1 VRPRGGKTARGR
13 IRVLIVDDSAFVRRA
28 VERMLGTA
36 EDIEVVGVASDGE
49 EGLRK
54 ARELKPDVVTLDIKM
69 PRLGGLE
76 TLERLMAEQPLPV
89 LLMST
94 LTQEGAEVTLRGL
107 ELGAMDFVDKSSVQ
121 PMSMLSL
128 ADELVDKIRALGS
141 ARVRARP
148 HAAIPAAA
156 PVSGRAAAE
165 AVVIAASTGGP
176 TALQQVVSGL
186 PAGFPVPVV
195 IVQHIPRGFT
205 KSLAERLDARSAIP
219 VREAHDGDLVAPGA
233 ILIAPAGIHSRLVR
247 RGGAVVVSLD
257 EEPRDALHRPSAD
270 VLMASAAEVYGTAVV
285 GVVLTGMG
293 SDGTE
298 GLRAIRA
305 GGGRTFAESEET
317 CVIYGMPKAAV
328 EAGVV
333 ERAVPLDR
341 MAGEILAA
349 V

>member
-1 VRPRGGKTARGR
+1 MSAR
-13 IRVLIVDDSAFVRRA
+13 IRVLVVDDSAFVRKA
-28 VERMLGTA
+28 VERMLGSVD
-36 EDIEVVGVASDGE
+36 DIEVVGFAADGE
-49 EGLRK
+49 EGLAK
-54 ARELKPDVVTLDIKM
+54 ARELHPDVVTLDIRM

-76 TLERLMAEQPLPV
+76 TLERLMAEQPVPV

-128 ADELVDKIRALGS
+128 ADELVAKIRALGG
-141 ARVRARP
+141 ARARARP
-148 HAAIPAAA
+148 KPAR
-156 PVSGRAAAE
+156 GRAAGSAE
-165 AVVIAASTGGP
+165 APAAECVVIAASTGGP
-176 TALQQVVSGL
+176 SALQTVVSGL
-186 PAGFPVPVV
+186 PAGFPAAVLV
-195 IVQHIPRGFT
+195 VQHIPRGFT

-219 VREAHDGDLVAPGA
+219 VREARDGEVVLPGH
-233 ILIAPAGIHSRLVR
+233 ILLAPAGIHMKIA
-247 RGGAVVVSLD
+247 RGRDAVAVVLD

-270 VLMASAAEVYGTAVV
+270 VLMASAAKAFGPRAL

-298 GLRAIRA
+298 GLRAIRER
-305 GGGRTFAESEET
+305 GGLTLAEAEET
-317 CVIYGMPKAAV
+317 CVIFGMPKAAI

-333 ERAVPLDR
+333 NRVAPLERI
-341 MAGEILAA
+341 AGEVLAA

>member
-1 VRPRGGKTARGR
+1 
-13 IRVLIVDDSAFVRRA
+13 VLVVDDSAFVRKA
-28 VERMLGTA
+28 VERMLSA
-36 EDIEVVGVASDGE
+36 AADIEVVGTAGDGE

-54 ARELKPDVVTLDIKM
+54 ARELQPDVVTLDVKM

-76 TLERLMAEQPLPV
+76 TLERLMREQPVPV

-121 PMSMLSL
+121 PMTMLSL
-128 ADELVDKIRALGS
+128 ADELVDKIRALGG

-148 HAAIPAAA
+148 HERPRSEAVEGALP
-156 PVSGRAAAE
+156 AE

-176 TALQQVVSGL
+176 TALQAVVSALPAGL
-186 PAGFPVPVV
+186 PAAVL

-219 VREAHDGDLVAPGA
+219 VREARDGETVAPGTV
-233 ILIAPAGIHSRLVR
+233 LIAPAGIHSRLVR
-247 RGGAVVVSLD
+247 RAGAVVVSLD
-257 EEPRDALHRPSAD
+257 EEPREALHRPSAD
-270 VLMASAAEVYGTAVV
+270 VLMASAAEVYGRRVV

-298 GLRAIRA
+298 GLRAIRGA
-305 GGGRTFAESEET
+305 GGRTLAESEET
-317 CVIYGMPKAAV
+317 CVIYGMPKAAID
-328 EAGVV
+328 AGVV
-333 ERAVPLDR
+333 DRASPLERI
-341 MAGEILAA
+341 AGEILAA

>member
-1 VRPRGGKTARGR
+1 MTSGSK
-13 IRVLIVDDSAFVRRA
+13 IRVLVIDDSAFVRRA
-28 VERMLGTA
+28 VERMLAASGDIQVVGTA
-36 EDIEVVGVASDGE
+36 ADGE

-54 ARELKPDVVTLDIKM
+54 AKELRPDVVTLDIKM

-128 ADELVDKIRALGS
+128 AEELIAKIRALGG
-141 ARVRARP
+141 ARLRVRQHPAPPPPLLPGAAR
-148 HAAIPAAA
+148 
-156 PVSGRAAAE
+156 AE
-165 AVVIAASTGGP
+165 LVVVAASTGGP
-176 TALQQVVSGL
+176 TALQEVVSGL
-186 PAGFPVPVV
+186 PAGFPAAVL

-205 KSLAERLDARSAIP
+205 KSLSERLDARSAVP
-219 VREAHDGDLVAPGA
+219 VREAKDGEAVLPGVVLV
-233 ILIAPAGIHSRLVR
+233 APAGIHARVAR
-247 RGGAVVVSLD
+247 RAGAAFVMLD
-257 EEPRDALHRPSAD
+257 EEPRDTLHRPSAD
-270 VLMASAAEVYGTAVV
+270 VTMASAAEVFGPRLV

-293 SDGTE
+293 NDGTE
-298 GLRAIRA
+298 GLRAIHL
-305 GGGRTFAESEET
+305 GGGLTMAESEET
-317 CVIYGMPKAAV
+317 AVIYGMPKAAV

-333 ERAVPLDR
+333 DRSVPLDR
-341 MAGEILAA
+341 MAREILSA

>member
-1 VRPRGGKTARGR
+1 MKRSSPK
-13 IRVLIVDDSAFVRRA
+13 IRVLVVDDSAFVRKA
-28 VERMLGTA
+28 VARMLSTA
-36 EDIEVVGVASDGE
+36 DDIEVVGTAADGE

-54 ARELKPDVVTLDIKM
+54 ARELSPDVVTLDVKM

-76 TLERLMAEQPLPV
+76 TLERLMREHPVPV

-121 PMSMLSL
+121 PMTMLSL
-128 ADELVDKIRALGS
+128 ADELVAKIRALGG

-148 HAAIPAAA
+148 HEPPRSEAVAGAA
-156 PVSGRAAAE
+156 PAE

-176 TALQQVVSGL
+176 TALQAVVSALPAGL
-186 PAGFPVPVV
+186 PAAVL

-219 VREAHDGDLVAPGA
+219 VREARDGEAVAPGTV
-233 ILIAPAGIHSRLVR
+233 LIAPAGIHTRLVR
-247 RGGAVVVSLD
+247 RGGAVLVSLD

-270 VLMASAAEVYGTAVV
+270 VLMASAAEAYGARVV

-305 GGGRTFAESEET
+305 AGGRTLAESEET
-317 CVIYGMPKAAV
+317 CVIFGMPKAAI

-333 ERAVPLDR
+333 DRAAPLDR
-341 MAGEILAA
+341 VAGEILAA

>member
-1 VRPRGGKTARGR
+1 MTMTRR
-13 IRVLIVDDSAFVRRA
+13 IRVLVVDDSAFVRKA
-28 VERMLGTA
+28 IERMLGTVD
-36 EDIEVVGVASDGE
+36 DIEVVGFAADGE
-49 EGLRK
+49 EGLAK
-54 ARELKPDVVTLDIKM
+54 ARELRPDVVTLDVKM

-76 TLERLMAEQPLPV
+76 TLERLMAEQPVPV

-128 ADELVDKIRALGS
+128 AEELVAKVRALGG
-141 ARVRARP
+141 ARVHARP
-148 HAAIPAAA
+148 RPARKGAREVPGAPAA
-156 PVSGRAAAE
+156 E
-165 AVVIAASTGGP
+165 CVVVAASTGGP
-176 TALQQVVSGL
+176 TALQVVVAGL
-186 PAGFPVPVV
+186 PAGFPAAVLV
-195 IVQHIPRGFT
+195 VQHIPRGFT

-219 VREAHDGDLVAPGA
+219 VREAHDGEAVEPGSV
-233 ILIAPAGIHSRLVR
+233 LIAPAGIHSKVAR
-247 RGGAVVVSLD
+247 RGGSVVLVLD

-270 VLMASAAEVYGTAVV
+270 VLMVSAAEVYGPLAL

-298 GLRAIRA
+298 GLRAIREK
-305 GGGRTFAESEET
+305 GGLTLAEHEET
-317 CVIYGMPKAAV
+317 CVIYGMPKAAI

-333 ERAVPLDR
+333 HRVVPLER
-341 MAGEILAA
+341 VAGEILAA

>member
-1 VRPRGGKTARGR
+1 MSGR
-13 IRVLIVDDSAFVRRA
+13 IRVLVVDDSAFVRKA
-28 VERMLGTA
+28 IERMLGSVD
-36 EDIEVVGVASDGE
+36 DIEVVGFAADGE
-49 EGLRK
+49 EGLAK
-54 ARELKPDVVTLDIKM
+54 ARELRPDVVTLDVKM

-76 TLERLMAEQPLPV
+76 TLERLMAEQPVPV

-128 ADELVDKIRALGS
+128 AEELVAKVRALGR

-148 HAAIPAAA
+148 MPERAHAAEAAAA
-156 PVSGRAAAE
+156 PAE
-165 AVVIAASTGGP
+165 CVVIAASTGGP
-176 TALQQVVSGL
+176 TALQAVVGGL
-186 PAGFPVPVV
+186 TAGFGAAV
-195 IVQHIPRGFT
+195 IVVQHIPRGFT

-219 VREAHDGDLVAPGA
+219 VREARDGETVAPGA
-233 ILIAPAGIHSRLVR
+233 VLVAPAGIHTKLARR
-247 RGGAVVVSLD
+247 RGGVEIVLD

-270 VLMASAAEVYGTAVV
+270 VLMAAAAEVYGPLAV

-293 SDGTE
+293 ADGTE
-298 GLRAIRA
+298 GLRAIREK
-305 GGGRTFAESEET
+305 GGLTLAESEET

-333 ERAVPLDR
+333 HRVVPLDR
-341 MAGEILAA
+341 VAGEILAA

>member
-1 VRPRGGKTARGR
+1 
-13 IRVLIVDDSAFVRRA
+13 
-28 VERMLGTA
+28 MCGTA
-36 EDIEVVGVASDGE
+36 ADGE

-128 ADELVDKIRALGS
+128 ADELIAKIRALGS
-141 ARVRARP
+141 ARVRPRHHP
-148 HAAIPAAA
+148 TP
-156 PVSGRAAAE
+156 PRVSGRAPAE
-165 AVVIAASTGGP
+165 LVVVAASTGGP

-186 PAGFPVPVV
+186 PASLPVPVM

-219 VREAHDGDLVAPGA
+219 VREARDGELVAPGV

-247 RGGAVVVSLD
+247 RGGGVVVTLD

-270 VLMASAAEVYGTAVV
+270 VLMASVAEVYGARAI

-298 GLRAIRA
+298 GLRAIRGA
-305 GGGRTFAESEET
+305 GGHTLAESEET
-317 CVIYGMPKAAV
+317 CVIYGMPKAAF

-333 ERAVPLDR
+333 DRAVPLDR
-341 MAGEILAA
+341 VAGEILAA